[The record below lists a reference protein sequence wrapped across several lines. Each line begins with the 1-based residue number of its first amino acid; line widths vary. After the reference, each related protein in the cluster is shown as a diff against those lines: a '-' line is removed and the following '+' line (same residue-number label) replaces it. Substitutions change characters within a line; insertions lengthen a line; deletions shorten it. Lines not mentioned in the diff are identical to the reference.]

1 MRKINMEWRQL
12 SHSHTVALKKDF
24 PPSIAEFDKI
34 LDSISH
40 EDDIGHLFAID
51 IKFHDIN
58 EKTLLFNELYP
69 PIFEKNKKIDP
80 YEQSMLQLMSIAVRN
95 EEKDKLT
102 VSHIVLKLTQH
113 LRKKS
118 SCFFMLKI
126 YIF

>member
-1 MRKINMEWRQL
+1 MRTTNMEWRQL

-40 EDDIGHLFAID
+40 EDDIGHLFAVD

-58 EKTLLFNELYP
+58 EKTILFSELYP

-80 YEQSMLQLMSIAVRN
+80 YERSMLQLMSIAVRN
-95 EEKDKLT
+95 EEKDKLNSFPYSFKT
-102 VSHIVLKLTQH
+102 HSTLKE
-113 LRKKS
+113 KKVRAS
-118 SCFFMLKI
+118 LC
-126 YIF
+126 

>member
-1 MRKINMEWRQL
+1 MEWRQL

-95 EEKDKLT
+95 EEKDKLNSFPYSFKT
-102 VSHIVLKLTQH
+102 RSTLKE
-113 LRKKS
+113 KKVRAS
-118 SCFFMLKI
+118 LC
-126 YIF
+126 

>member
-1 MRKINMEWRQL
+1 MRTTNIEWRQL

-95 EEKDKLT
+95 EEKDKLNSFPYSFKT
-102 VSHIVLKLTQH
+102 RSTLKE
-113 LRKKS
+113 KKVRAS
-118 SCFFMLKI
+118 LC
-126 YIF
+126 

>member
-1 MRKINMEWRQL
+1 MRTTNMEWRQL

-58 EKTLLFNELYP
+58 KKTLLFNELYP

-95 EEKDKLT
+95 EEKDKLNSFPYSFKT
-102 VSHIVLKLTQH
+102 RSTLKE
-113 LRKKS
+113 KKVRAS
-118 SCFFMLKI
+118 LC
-126 YIF
+126 

>member
-1 MRKINMEWRQL
+1 MRTTNMEWRQL

-40 EDDIGHLFAID
+40 EDDIGHLFATD

-95 EEKDKLT
+95 EEKDKLNSFPYSFKT
-102 VSHIVLKLTQH
+102 RSTLKE
-113 LRKKS
+113 KKVRAS
-118 SCFFMLKI
+118 LC
-126 YIF
+126 

>member
-1 MRKINMEWRQL
+1 MRTTNMEWRQL

-95 EEKDKLT
+95 EEKDKLNSFPYSFKT
-102 VSHIVLKLTQH
+102 RSTLKE
-113 LRKKS
+113 KKVRAS
-118 SCFFMLKI
+118 LC
-126 YIF
+126 

>member
-1 MRKINMEWRQL
+1 MRTTNVEWRQL

-95 EEKDKLT
+95 EEKDKLNSFPYSFKT
-102 VSHIVLKLTQH
+102 RSTLKE
-113 LRKKS
+113 KKVRAS
-118 SCFFMLKI
+118 LC
-126 YIF
+126 

>member
-1 MRKINMEWRQL
+1 MRTINMEWRQL

-95 EEKDKLT
+95 EEKDKLNSFPYSFKT
-102 VSHIVLKLTQH
+102 RSTLKE
-113 LRKKS
+113 KKVRAS
-118 SCFFMLKI
+118 LC
-126 YIF
+126 

>member
-1 MRKINMEWRQL
+1 M
-12 SHSHTVALKKDF
+12 
-24 PPSIAEFDKI
+24 AEFDKI

-40 EDDIGHLFAID
+40 EDDIGLLFAVD

-95 EEKDKLT
+95 EEKDKLNSFPYSFKT
-102 VSHIVLKLTQH
+102 RSTLKE
-113 LRKKS
+113 KKVRAS
-118 SCFFMLKI
+118 LC
-126 YIF
+126 

>member
-1 MRKINMEWRQL
+1 MRTTNIEWRQL

-24 PPSIAEFDKI
+24 PPSMAEFDKI

-40 EDDIGHLFAID
+40 EDDIGHLFAVD

-95 EEKDKLT
+95 EEKDKLNSFPYSFKT
-102 VSHIVLKLTQH
+102 RSTLKE
-113 LRKKS
+113 KKVRAS
-118 SCFFMLKI
+118 LC
-126 YIF
+126 